1 MAAAYDVG
9 NLRRGESTSLA
20 ASAAAAKERGAATST
35 RLAAARRNIL
45 IMMHSSSSLGE
56 LAVLWTHVRR
66 ALYRISQSI
75 VTDGQRRS

>member
-9 NLRRGESTSLA
+9 NSGAVSDQLGCVRGGSEGEGSGD
-20 ASAAAAKERGAATST
+20 KHKT
-35 RLAAARRNIL
+35 RCGTEKHL

>member
-56 LAVLWTHVRR
+56 LAVLCTHVGM